1 MRGRLL
7 TLETPC
13 LLPQLGAGRRFLRG
27 LLHSDG
33 SRATNTIHTNGRTYA
48 CPRYHFTNHSGDL
61 MRLCEE
67 SLDRLGITWRMCMW
81 KQVPVARREAVAAL
95 DVRVGPEA

>member
-1 MRGRLL
+1 
-7 TLETPC
+7 
-13 LLPQLGAGRRFLRG
+13 
-27 LLHSDG
+27 
-33 SRATNTIHTNGRTYA
+33 
-48 CPRYHFTNHSGDL
+48 